1 MGVPKYSILRFGL
14 PISALN
20 PDETSDYGR
29 PLYCH
34 PCLVLA
40 WLKRAHLNFGLLSEF
55 AATTRCSLFEIDL
68 HLLMTTCVVDRS
80 VGHRGL
86 TESGPSPLSTT
97 QVCFKQARIAQIS
110 ASQIRPTQVRLAKVR
125 PFEVCRGQVGA
136 GEVCLSG
143 ISFTQVRPD
152 QITHGQVH
160 ALQVRSSQ
168 FGFG

>member
-20 PDETSDYGR
+20 PDETSGSGR

-34 PCLVLA
+34 PCLVLAWLGLA

-68 HLLMTTCVVDRS
+68 HLLMTTCVVDHS

-86 TESGPSPLSTT
+86 TESGPSPLSTI
-97 QVCFKQARIAQIS
+97 QVCFKQAGIAQVS
-110 ASQIRPTQVRLAKVR
+110 ASHIRPTQVRLAEVR
-125 PFEVCRGQVGA
+125 PFEVCR
-136 GEVCLSG
+136 S
-143 ISFTQVRPD
+143 
-152 QITHGQVH
+152 
-160 ALQVRSSQ
+160 
-168 FGFG
+168 